1 MIVYGVNITVFFQI
15 CRQDLAEPVDQSD
28 FLAVGYCVAVHGMYF
43 LCINYLILY
52 MIERLPYINP

>member
-15 CRQDLAEPVDQSD
+15 CRQDLAEPVDQPD
-28 FLAVGYCVAVHGMYF
+28 FLALGHCVADHGMFF

-52 MIERLPYINP
+52 LIERLPLI